1 MQEKEIDY
9 MNVIP
14 LVDVMLVLLTI
25 TLIGASFVAVGSI
38 PVSLPQA
45 KHQEAL
51 KGRRIEL
58 YVDKEGNFYWKDQR
72 LSLQDLSAR
81 LSKEDRSLPVVIG
94 ADREANMQDFVRL
107 LDLVKGMNF
116 QRVSLQV
123 QKP

>member
-51 KGRRIEL
+51 KDRRIEL

-94 ADREANMQDFVRL
+94 ADREANMQDFIRL

>member
-51 KGRRIEL
+51 KDRRIEL